1 MMAQVIQPLF
11 QGLPV
16 TQQFFILLRQEY
28 PDQAVGTERRRSIFP
43 ATHLTEPAVMVACR
57 TAIGRLAQCRCRPTD
72 AGGSEGFF
80 AQQRQRL
87 DIPHFGFVK
96 GVTFQ
101 QAIGCITAGYQQ
113 IQGTHHRA
121 HLVVHRIVL
130 GNGVR
135 IDRVQR
141 VGIPGGV
148 FIQRTGIPDA
158 ATLRAIGRVPDV
170 AQPAVSLAEVL
181 LLQQTRGHHHRGVI
195 EQLPEVEGVG
205 AAKVHWLLLLAQTT
219 HGQQTGESAL
229 VITGVQLPGITIGN
243 KLNPAAIATLVMR
256 PEEKAV

>member
-1 MMAQVIQPLF
+1 
-11 QGLPV
+11 
-16 TQQFFILLRQEY
+16 
-28 PDQAVGTERRRSIFP
+28 
-43 ATHLTEPAVMVACR
+43 MVACR
-57 TAIGRLAQCRCRPTD
+57 TAIGRLAQCRLCPTD
-72 AGGSEGFF
+72 AGGCEGFF

-87 DIPHFGFVK
+87 YIPHFGFIK

-101 QAIGCITAGYQQ
+101 QAIGRITAGHQQ
-113 IQGTHHRA
+113 IQGAHHRA

-141 VGIPGGV
+141 VVIPGGI
-148 FIQRTGIPDA
+148 FIQRAGIPDA

-170 AQPAVSLAEVL
+170 AQPAVSLAEVP

-205 AAKVHWLLLLAQTT
+205 AAKVHRFILLAQTA
-219 HGQQTGESAL
+219 HGHQTGENPPIFA
-229 VITGVQLPGITIGN
+229 GVQLPDITLGN
-243 KLNPAAIATLVMR
+243 KLNPATPTTLIMR
-256 PEEKAV
+256 PEVKAV